1 MSQEPEPQMSVAP
14 HADDAEGAP
23 LGPSSGAAQKPAA
36 ASDGAGLSRSERKA
50 RAASARRDEEAAA
63 ASLLETTV
71 PAAQA
76 YHVAVPAFE
85 GPLDL
90 LLHLIQQHELDI
102 RDIPI
107 AFISHKYVE
116 YITLMQ
122 ELNIDLA
129 SEYLVMAATL
139 AHIKSKLLLPTPPA
153 GQEEE
158 PEEELDPRAELVR
171 RLLEYQ
177 KYKKAAEELGGRPV
191 VGRDVFVRGA
201 PAPTVDGPAP
211 LAQVSVFKLLD
222 AFQGILKRVKQSA
235 EHLIGVDRISI
246 SERIMQ
252 LADILRGR
260 AKVPFEALFEETM
273 TRPDLIVTF
282 LALLEMTRLRMT
294 RVIQDGPLEPIF
306 VELAVDE
313 AAEQRMLDD
322 YRPKKAGLDDVEPTA
337 ADYAEEEASPE
348 ADPFA
353 AELSEVSE
361 ESSTDDESDDDDDDD
376 DDESDDDDDDESDD
390 DDDDDDESDDDDDDE
405 SDDDDDDESDDD
417 DDESDDDDEPEAE
430 AAEASAAAD
439 ESDAEASDADEAG
452 AADEATDTE
461 ASDDAPGD
469 TADTSDDEDASLK
482 ATDD

>member
-1 MSQEPEPQMSVAP
+1 MSQEPELQPRVAP
-14 HADDAEGAP
+14 RTDDA
-23 LGPSSGAAQKPAA
+23 SGASADHTAA
-36 ASDGAGLSRSERKA
+36 ASEAPATRSARKA
-50 RAASARRDEEAAA
+50 RAQAAKAELEPVEA
-63 ASLLETTV
+63 EV
-71 PAAQA
+71 RPAAQV
-76 YHVAVPAFE
+76 YNVAVPAFE

-107 AFISHKYVE
+107 AFISQKYVE

-158 PEEELDPRAELVR
+158 AEEELDPRAELIR

-177 KYKKAAEELGGRPV
+177 KYKQAAAQLGENPV
-191 VGRDVFVRGA
+191 LGRDVFTRGA

-246 SERIMQ
+246 SERIVQ
-252 LADILRGR
+252 LTDLLRGR
-260 AKVPFEALFEETM
+260 SRVRFEELFDENV
-273 TRPDLIVTF
+273 TRADRIVTF

-294 RVIQDGPLEPIF
+294 RVIQDGPLEPIS

-313 AAEQRMLDD
+313 SADARMLDGFQVE
-322 YRPKKAGLDDVEPTA
+322 KADESFAPPSP
-337 ADYAEEEASPE
+337 ADYEEEA
-348 ADPFA
+348 D
-353 AELSEVSE
+353 
-361 ESSTDDESDDDDDDD
+361 
-376 DDESDDDDDDESDD
+376 
-390 DDDDDDESDDDDDDE
+390 
-405 SDDDDDDESDDD
+405 
-417 DDESDDDDEPEAE
+417 
-430 AAEASAAAD
+430 
-439 ESDAEASDADEAG
+439 SDAEALDGDPLAAELAAADSEIEDVFEESAEFG
-452 AADEATDTE
+452 EDESDEATAFEGSDLGEGVSDDATMAELAEEPSETADDAEDSVDSTQALADSTETE
-461 ASDDAPGD
+461 ASVDSSDSEDDTQPPQ
-469 TADTSDDEDASLK
+469 TAHD
-482 ATDD
+482 

>member
-1 MSQEPEPQMSVAP
+1 MSQEPELQPRVAP
-14 HADDAEGAP
+14 MTDDAPGA
-23 LGPSSGAAQKPAA
+23 SADQSAA
-36 ASDGAGLSRSERKA
+36 AAEAPATRSARKA
-50 RAASARRDEEAAA
+50 RALASKAE
-63 ASLLETTV
+63 LE
-71 PAAQA
+71 PAEVRPVAQA

-107 AFISHKYVE
+107 AFISQKYVE

-158 PEEELDPRAELVR
+158 AEEELDPRAELIR

-177 KYKKAAEELGGRPV
+177 KYKKAAEELGEKPV
-191 VGRDVFVRGA
+191 LGRDVFPRGA

-222 AFQGILKRVKQSA
+222 AFQGILKRVKQTA

-246 SERIMQ
+246 SERIVQ
-252 LADILRGR
+252 LTDMLRGR
-260 AKVPFEALFEETM
+260 ARVRFEDLFDENV
-273 TRPDLIVTF
+273 TRADLIVTF

-294 RVIQDGPLEPIF
+294 RVIQDGPLEPIS

-313 AAEQRMLDD
+313 SADSRMLDGFQPAAAAEDFVPPSASD
-322 YRPKKAGLDDVEPTA
+322 Y
-337 ADYAEEEASPE
+337 EEAGPEDGSLE
-348 ADPFA
+348 ADPLA
-353 AELSEVSE
+353 AELAAADSDVGEASLDAELADASFESEFGDFESEPASESSELSENSEPTDASEDDELADVEGASTSE
-361 ESSTDDESDDDDDDD
+361 EVDGEAVASATDDELPP
-376 DDESDDDDDDESDD
+376 ESESQV
-390 DDDDDDESDDDDDDE
+390 
-405 SDDDDDDESDDD
+405 
-417 DDESDDDDEPEAE
+417 
-430 AAEASAAAD
+430 
-439 ESDAEASDADEAG
+439 DAESELEVTGSSSTEDDTFPPQG
-452 AADEATDTE
+452 AHD
-461 ASDDAPGD
+461 
-469 TADTSDDEDASLK
+469 
-482 ATDD
+482 